1 MLSIILQNMI
11 YNLQFV
17 IVMIVILVNA
27 MTLEQSMQEY
37 FC

>member
-17 IVMIVILVNA
+17 IVMIVILVNV